1 MNRARSGLLYLLIF
15 FSAHSFASSSQRPI
29 DHPDA
34 IAYTLCI
41 DGGGSKTSLQI
52 VDPSGA
58 QVAFQKNGI
67 LVNEVRSGS
76 SNINAVGLQGLE
88 NLFRELFDGIVI
100 DGSPIESIG
109 NRCSVVGGFAGAAA
123 AATVESITTL
133 IRQWNF
139 QSIEVTSDIGILS
152 QFIQANGI
160 ALIAGTG
167 SICFAKYGDATLRV
181 GGLGRYLGDEGSGYF
196 IGKSAIKAS
205 LEKGY
210 GYGQDTVL
218 VQELCNYFKLE
229 NISQIVRPYYAG
241 TITPQDVAG
250 VAPLVFQ
257 YEDSDPVAHNIVAS
271 AADDLA
277 KMLQIAVRT
286 LNMEPSPIYLV
297 GGIFKNT
304 HKDRFIQ
311 TMVDKAG
318 LHGWDIR
325 NISLEH
331 PVVALVRK
339 RLQPVGQ

>member
-1 MNRARSGLLYLLIF
+1 MRVVRRDILYFCIF
-15 FSAHSFASSSQRPI
+15 FVAHSFASSSQS
-29 DHPDA
+29 DEVT
-34 IAYTLCI
+34 YTLCI
-41 DGGGSKTSLQI
+41 DGGASKTILQI
-52 VDPSGA
+52 VDASGA

-67 LVNEVRSGS
+67 VVNEVRSGS

-88 NLFRELFDGIVI
+88 QVFHELFDDIVI
-100 DGSPIESIG
+100 NDAPLKSISDT
-109 NRCSVVGGFAGAAA
+109 CHVVGGFAGAAA
-123 AATVESITTL
+123 PATVESITTL

-139 QSIEVTSDIGILS
+139 KSVEVTSDIGILS

-181 GGLGRYLGDEGSGYF
+181 GGLGRHLGDEGSGYF

-218 VQELCNYFKLE
+218 VQELCHYFKLE

-241 TITPQDVAG
+241 TITPQEVAG

-257 YEDSDPVAHNIVAS
+257 YEDSDPVAQKIVAS
-271 AADDLA
+271 AIDGLA
-277 KMLQIAVRT
+277 NTLHIAACT
-286 LNMEPSPIYLV
+286 LNMEPSAIYLV
-297 GGIFKNT
+297 GGIFRNKN
-304 HKDRFIQ
+304 KDRFIQ
-311 TMVDKAG
+311 MMIDKAG

-325 NISLEH
+325 DISGEH
-331 PVVALVRK
+331 PVVALVSK
-339 RLQPVGQ
+339 RLQQ